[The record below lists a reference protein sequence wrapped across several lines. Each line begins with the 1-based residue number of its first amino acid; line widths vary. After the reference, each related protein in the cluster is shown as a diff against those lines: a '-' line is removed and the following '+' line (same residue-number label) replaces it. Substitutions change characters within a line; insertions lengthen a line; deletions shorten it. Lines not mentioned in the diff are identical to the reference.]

1 LVEAP
6 ADLRS
11 RDLGAVLG
19 IQSRLTLA
27 EQAGPE
33 ESRNDQPE
41 DQRHWCDLPRPHAST
56 PGRERDQFPPLP
68 SPEEACSLD
77 VGGRRASLAASVQRG
92 AEANIRPP
100 GRIR

>member
-1 LVEAP
+1 LIEAP

-41 DQRHWCDLPRPHAST
+41 DQRY
-56 PGRERDQFPPLP
+56 
-68 SPEEACSLD
+68 
-77 VGGRRASLAASVQRG
+77 
-92 AEANIRPP
+92 
-100 GRIR
+100 